1 MTDPRPI
8 CPACGGLPYRLD
20 AIGWSCRCGHSWSD
34 GSSARIVELQ
44 AQVAHESGQAASYR
58 VAHESG
64 QAASYRVAYEAALAR
79 VGSLQDALDQAIR
92 ERDSAR
98 ERIRELDLAVPMA
111 REAGR

>member
-1 MTDPRPI
+1 MTDPRPTCPSCGARPPGGAPGGQRRCI
-8 CPACGGLPYRLD
+8 CGYAWTAD
-20 AIGWSCRCGHSWSD
+20 EIMIH
-34 GSSARIVELQ
+34 ELQ
-44 AQVAHESGQAASYR
+44 AQ